1 MIDPLCVHWLT
12 CILLHADMHS
22 AVRSYIRVLTHS
34 CLHPRRYGCISLRW
48 YTLVL
53 ACAFEPWLN
62 IPLTLPW
69 TPWNHR
75 PYVFFTHAYNY
86 VSCASTSVSR
96 NAIMWRVIQPRSHI
110 PAHVYTRVL
119 VYPYTLTPRYVW
131 IAWSQPHYSQIHASR
146 FVYTHTVRTL
156 YELASTK
163 SGAHNMRSSII
174 PHLGPGA
181 ERLRVHTESRMS
193 IHKRTDACHQMCLTR
208 LRHLHTLVHSSFH
221 ITLHA

>member
-1 MIDPLCVHWLT
+1 MSTPSTVWLYFLALVHACIGLCIRTMIEYTPDFTLDSMKSSA
-12 CILLHADMHS
+12 IL
-22 AVRSYIRVLTHS
+22 
-34 CLHPRRYGCISLRW
+34 
-48 YTLVL
+48 
-53 ACAFEPWLN
+53 
-62 IPLTLPW
+62 
-69 TPWNHR
+69 
-75 PYVFFTHAYNY
+75 FFTHAYNY

-163 SGAHNMRSSII
+163 SGAHNMRSSIL

-208 LRHLHTLVHSSFH
+208 PRHLHTLVHSSFH
-221 ITLHA
+221 ITLHV

>member
-1 MIDPLCVHWLT
+1 MQICTVPYVHT
-12 CILLHADMHS
+12 YVYS
-22 AVRSYIRVLTHS
+22 PTHV
-34 CLHPRRYGCISLRW
+34 
-48 YTLVL
+48 YTLDSMVVL
-53 ACAFEPWLN
+53 PCVGTRLYWPVHSNHDWIYPWLYPGLHE
-62 IPLTLPW
+62 IIGHTF
-69 TPWNHR
+69 
-75 PYVFFTHAYNY
+75 FFTHAYNY

-163 SGAHNMRSSII
+163 SGAHNMRSSIL

-208 LRHLHTLVHSSFH
+208 PRHLHTLVHSSFH
-221 ITLHA
+221 ITLHV